1 MAIFLIQTFYIKI
14 MQYTYSRDIIF
25 YTSIETL
32 IRNKRLKETHFP
44 LINKFDVR
52 IILYR
57 VIIYII
63 TYYLVNKNKR
73 K

>member
-14 MQYTYSRDIIF
+14 IQYTYSRDIIF

-32 IRNKRLKETHFP
+32 IRNKRLKETYFP

-52 IILYR
+52 IILSSYHL
-57 VIIYII
+57 YNNLL
-63 TYYLVNKNKR
+63 LVNKNKR

>member
-1 MAIFLIQTFYIKI
+1 

-32 IRNKRLKETHFP
+32 IRNKRLKETYFP